1 MLGRE
6 NLNVTYE
13 QVQQKMIF
21 SDSLL
26 FIVFYLETSFRIIPD
41 LKFPDTKR
49 KIYILKRKLEN
60 ICRF

>member
-13 QVQQKMIF
+13 QVRQKMIF

-26 FIVFYLETSFRIIPD
+26 FIVFYLETSFKIIPD
-41 LKFPDTKR
+41 LKFPDIKR
-49 KIYILKRKLEN
+49 KIYILKRKLDGWMD
-60 ICRF
+60 